1 MADLSRD
8 EFEGWMR
15 LIREDIRGT
24 HDRLDELN
32 GRTRVNEQN
41 IAILQDR
48 NLQATKDPMARW
60 TGFAGSA
67 LAVASLIWQQFH
79 RP

>member
-1 MADLSRD
+1 MADLSRE

-32 GRTRVNEQN
+32 GRTRVNENQ
-41 IAILQDR
+41 IAILNDR
-48 NLQATKDPMARW
+48 SSQATKDPTARW
-60 TGFAGSA
+60 TGVVGSA
-67 LAVASLIWQQFH
+67 LATAALLWQQFH
-79 RP
+79 KP